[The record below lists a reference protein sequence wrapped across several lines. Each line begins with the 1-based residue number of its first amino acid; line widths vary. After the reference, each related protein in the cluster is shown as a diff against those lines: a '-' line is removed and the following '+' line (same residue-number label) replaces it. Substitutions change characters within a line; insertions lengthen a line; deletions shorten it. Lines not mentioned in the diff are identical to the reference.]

1 MVQQQGIRQ
10 ARHEAGVDGSTAE
23 RTSAPHE
30 GNEGGRKEQIERR
43 DIYADESCEGFPI
56 LSDNIDPKGEY
67 VEWNDIERILRK
79 RESNV

>member
-1 MVQQQGIRQ
+1 MNEKIIK
-10 ARHEAGVDGSTAE
+10 ELLEEIAE
-23 RTSAPHE
+23 Y
-30 GNEGGRKEQIERR
+30 RR

-79 RESNV
+79 RENNVQRLR